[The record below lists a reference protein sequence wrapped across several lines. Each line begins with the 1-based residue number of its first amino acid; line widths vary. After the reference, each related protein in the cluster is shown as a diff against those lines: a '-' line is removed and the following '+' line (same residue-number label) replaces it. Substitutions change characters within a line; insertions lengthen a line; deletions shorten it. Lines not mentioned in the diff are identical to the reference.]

1 MATIIAN
8 RKRLISA
15 INAASKAAAS
25 KRCPKPILR
34 SCKLSVNGHVTFS
47 ATDIEVE
54 SAIDVDCE
62 HHGDAEL
69 LFDPKA
75 LLARL
80 RMSKAKECKVVVDP
94 RDKWLS
100 VDESEASE
108 CIATDNANEH
118 PYMLNGSYK
127 PKYGI
132 IVDAADVKHRIGYVA
147 DCVDTEC
154 TRYALGGILFEIH
167 HDAIILVATDGRRM
181 AWTPIGSRRTNE
193 SPEVSGILPVVSI
206 KSLVAMLGE
215 VSRVAISI
223 DHDGTRIVFEGL
235 DDDDNITAHTCSRL
249 VEGRFPNWVD
259 VAEGSTADIPHSVTL
274 NAVDVANAA
283 KLAKNAN
290 KEASSKDETYSG
302 VELQFNDTGTVSW
315 VTAGRPSCR
324 GKIDCV
330 SLTCSNDGCDCR
342 HDRYYIAMN
351 VDASYLESAAIK
363 QKRGDLTFSMKD
375 ENSALVIHHSDWCE
389 LIMPMSRE

>member
-15 INAASKAAAS
+15 INAASKATAS

-54 SAIDVDCE
+54 SVIDVDCE

-80 RMSKAKECKVVVDP
+80 RMSKAKECKVVVDH

-108 CIATDNANEH
+108 CVATDNANEH

-132 IVDAADVKHRIGYVA
+132 IVDAADVKQRIGYVA

-154 TRYALGGILFEIH
+154 TRYALGGILVEIH
-167 HDAIILVATDGRRM
+167 SDGIMLVATDGRRL
-181 AWTPIGSRRTNE
+181 AWSPISDAICGAK
-193 SPEVSGILPVVSI
+193 PEASGVMPASTI
-206 KSLVAMLGE
+206 KALIAMLGE
-215 VSRVAISI
+215 VSRVAVSMDEVSI
-223 DHDGTRIVFEGL
+223 LFEGI
-235 DDDDNITAHTCSRL
+235 DESDNIVARVWSRL
-249 VEGRFPNWVD
+249 VEGRFPAWVD
-259 VAEGSTADIPHSVTL
+259 VVEGCLADTPICVNVNGCEL
-274 NAVDVANAA
+274 ANAA
-283 KLAKNAN
+283 KIAKNAN
-290 KEASSKDETYSG
+290 RAAGKEYSG
-302 VELQFNDTGTVSW
+302 MRLQFHDAGKVVW
-315 VTAGRPSCR
+315 VADGNESCR
-324 GKIDCV
+324 GKINLRTDCE
-330 SLTCSNDGCDCR
+330 CDGLKV
-342 HDRYYIAMN
+342 ML
-351 VDASYLESAAIK
+351 DASFVESAALK
-363 QKRGDLTFSMKD
+363 QRKGDMRLLMKD
-375 ENSALVIHHSDWCE
+375 SDSAVVIHQPDWSE
-389 LIMPMSRE
+389 VIMPINVNKKPRK